1 MNTND
6 KTNRSKLNLLI
17 TEKEQEW
24 RVLLQQQMESLT
36 KELAEKDEKVNLE
49 KLRFRKL
56 KEDFEYNLN
65 LLAERD
71 KELARYDE
79 LFQQLKARDL
89 FREAEVS
96 EMKIKVA
103 DAESKYKQLEMEHV
117 ETQKHYQWRL
127 KEYQNEMNN
136 YMSKKNSEVEVERN
150 EYQDLK
156 RKLQQELREVE
167 DNNSYEKQMA
177 MNELNDKF
185 KQREQEYQLNLDKKD
200 TEVHSY
206 QLKVKMLSKEL
217 EIVQAASTQAVE
229 NLDSNKKSALTLQ
242 KKMKEMEWE
251 LTDVKNMKDIEIQE
265 LRVQL
270 KEFEKQACIKEEEYN
285 RKMHEFERHLNERES
300 IMESL
305 KIAASESENKL
316 RKEVVLLQQKLEEK
330 DISLKRLQW
339 NTTDQLKT
347 KNDEVNRC
355 KEAVSE
361 LELKLKQEH
370 ESISKTIVARDLE
383 VETLRSSED
392 QFRREIARLKGDV
405 DRYKNDLAA
414 GMEREK
420 LLESAK
426 TQLEMDWRK
435 RFENKESEL
444 YQRNEDLIRNLT
456 NSKTEALSQVKQK
469 DVELAQ
475 RDQLIRL
482 LQADKN
488 KAVKF
493 FENNKINYKGL
504 FMNSLTDEDSTESDM
519 QMQNKQL
526 KEVIKEMRTEMEM
539 LTQQMNSRTSTPDPQ
554 SKSKNTDYTRDLEN
568 EIQQLKTSNRELR
581 NKLEDVAKET
591 KPPHGRSTPTLSDP
605 GVKSHVKELNDT
617 IGHLRNEKVQ
627 LTALVTSK
635 QANIKH
641 LMDKMVTLEQDKS
654 QLDVVIESL
663 KYDLSSKTKTY
674 DQNVQSMKHRISE
687 LELQLQQARSEAGIY
702 YKNVVERNLDATQVS
717 NKLSQLKLDQ
727 LSCKNVSSFTPLH
740 INDDPGK
747 EKVKEK
753 LKLAV
758 SRIKELTRERSQL
771 INAGNKLRAELVNIK
786 DSKNEVK
793 ESNGVN
799 LPSHLDRV
807 EKTEYE
813 KTTTNLQTAKNE
825 VKNPATRHVI
835 SPVSID
841 LLVPKE
847 DNTVRSEDTMV
858 SLQHSSSDHS
868 SIKEVWKL
876 LENEDTIST
885 AGTVDDDAIA
895 VVGVKAVP
903 LPKESK
909 PKPVLATRRFPQK
922 KNKTKIRNYNVK
934 DDRK

>member
-71 KELARYDE
+71 KELTRYDE

-89 FREAEVS
+89 FRDAEVS

-136 YMSKKNSEVEVERN
+136 YMSKKNSEVDVERN
-150 EYQDLK
+150 EYQELK
-156 RKLQQELREVE
+156 RKLQQELRDVE
-167 DNNSYEKQMA
+167 DNSSYEKQMA
-177 MNELNDKF
+177 INELNDKF
-185 KQREQEYQLNLDKKD
+185 KQKEHEYQLNLDKKD
-200 TEVHSY
+200 SELHSY

-265 LRVQL
+265 LKALL
-270 KEFEKQACIKEEEYN
+270 KEFKKQACNKEEEYN
-285 RKMHEFERHLNERES
+285 RKMHEFERHLNDRES

-305 KIAASESENKL
+305 KMAASESESQL
-316 RKEVVLLQQKLEEK
+316 RKEVALLQQKLEEK

-347 KNDEVNRC
+347 KNDEINRC

-361 LELKLKQEH
+361 LELRLKQEH
-370 ESISKTIVARDLE
+370 ESISKSNVARDLE

-420 LLESAK
+420 ILESAK

-435 RFENKESEL
+435 RFENKETEL
-444 YQRNEDLIRNLT
+444 YQSNEDLIRNLT

-488 KAVKF
+488 KAIKF

-504 FMNSLTDEDSTESDM
+504 FMNDLTDEDSTESDM
-519 QMQNKQL
+519 QMQNNQL

-554 SKSKNTDYTRDLEN
+554 NYTRDLEN
-568 EIQQLKTSNRELR
+568 EIQQLKTINRELR
-581 NKLEDVAKET
+581 NKFEDLAKET

-641 LMDKMVTLEQDKS
+641 LMDKMVSLEQDRS
-654 QLDVVIESL
+654 QLDVVIETL

-687 LELQLQQARSEAGIY
+687 LELQLQQARSEAEIY

-727 LSCKNVSSFTPLH
+727 LSCKNVPSFTPLH

-747 EKVKEK
+747 EKLKEK

-758 SRIKELTRERSQL
+758 GRIRELTRERSQL

-793 ESNGVN
+793 ESSGVN
-799 LPSHLDRV
+799 LPSHLDSV

-813 KTTTNLQTAKNE
+813 KTTNNLQTAKNE
-825 VKNPATRHVI
+825 VKNQATRHVV

-841 LLVPKE
+841 LLVPLE
-847 DNTVRSEDTMV
+847 DNAVRSEDTML

-868 SIKEVWKL
+868 SMKEVWKL

-885 AGTVDDDAIA
+885 AATVDDDAIA

-909 PKPVLATRRFPQK
+909 TKPMHATRRFPQK
-922 KNKTKIRNYNVK
+922 KNKAKIRNYNVK

>member
-71 KELARYDE
+71 KELTRYDE

-89 FREAEVS
+89 FRDAEVS

-136 YMSKKNSEVEVERN
+136 YMSKKNSEVDVERN
-150 EYQDLK
+150 EYQELK
-156 RKLQQELREVE
+156 RKLQQELRDVE
-167 DNNSYEKQMA
+167 DNSSYEKQMA
-177 MNELNDKF
+177 INELNDKF
-185 KQREQEYQLNLDKKD
+185 KQKEHEYQLNLDKKD
-200 TEVHSY
+200 SELHSY

-265 LRVQL
+265 LKALL
-270 KEFEKQACIKEEEYN
+270 KEFKKQACNKEEEYN
-285 RKMHEFERHLNERES
+285 RKMHEFERHLNDRES

-305 KIAASESENKL
+305 KMAASESESQL
-316 RKEVVLLQQKLEEK
+316 RKEVALLQQKLEEK

-347 KNDEVNRC
+347 KNDEINRC

-361 LELKLKQEH
+361 LELRLKQEH
-370 ESISKTIVARDLE
+370 ESISKSNVARDLE

-420 LLESAK
+420 ILESAK

-435 RFENKESEL
+435 RFENKETEL
-444 YQRNEDLIRNLT
+444 YQSNEDLIRNLT

-488 KAVKF
+488 KAIKF

-504 FMNSLTDEDSTESDM
+504 FMNDLTDEDSTESDM
-519 QMQNKQL
+519 QMQNNQL

-554 SKSKNTDYTRDLEN
+554 NYTRDLEN
-568 EIQQLKTSNRELR
+568 EIQQLKTINRELR
-581 NKLEDVAKET
+581 NKFEDLAKET

-641 LMDKMVTLEQDKS
+641 LMDKMVSLEQDRS
-654 QLDVVIESL
+654 QLDVVIETL

-687 LELQLQQARSEAGIY
+687 LELQLQQARSEAEIY

-727 LSCKNVSSFTPLH
+727 LSCKNVPSFTPLH

-747 EKVKEK
+747 EKLKEK

-758 SRIKELTRERSQL
+758 GRIRELTRERSQL

-793 ESNGVN
+793 ESSGVN
-799 LPSHLDRV
+799 LPSHLDSV

-813 KTTTNLQTAKNE
+813 KTTNNLQTAKNE
-825 VKNPATRHVI
+825 VKNPATRHVV

-841 LLVPKE
+841 LLVPLE
-847 DNTVRSEDTMV
+847 DNAVRSEDTML

-868 SIKEVWKL
+868 SMKEVWKL

-885 AGTVDDDAIA
+885 AATVDDDAIA

-909 PKPVLATRRFPQK
+909 TKPMHATRRFPQK
-922 KNKTKIRNYNVK
+922 KNKAKIRNYNVK